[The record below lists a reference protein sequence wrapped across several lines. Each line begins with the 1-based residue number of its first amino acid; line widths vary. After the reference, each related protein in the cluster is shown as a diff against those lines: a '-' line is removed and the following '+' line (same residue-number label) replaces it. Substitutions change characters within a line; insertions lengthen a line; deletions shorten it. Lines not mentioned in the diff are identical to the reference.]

1 MQTTHSI
8 LLTGAATLLLGSV
21 MPVIGQ
27 QGASVTSREQALEKQ
42 LVQLRRQN
50 RALQASL
57 ADANRSSRENA
68 SALASMKDRL
78 ASLGRSVFGTRDESL
93 IEANNAVAALSSRNQ
108 EIEQATHA
116 LVGDIQAYLRTAV
129 ASDPD
134 LRLKVEESIRN
145 LDSVLGLRQKPRP
158 QVAVGTLKDA
168 KVTSVDSESGMLVF
182 NIGQDAGARI
192 GMTFTLRRG
201 GQTLGEATIVDV
213 RSTVSGAF
221 VDTLI
226 DQNINARHG
235 DTVSLKTVNRP

>member
-1 MQTTHSI
+1 M
-8 LLTGAATLLLGSV
+8 LFLAGV
-21 MPVIGQ
+21 MPVVAQ
-27 QGASVTSREQALEKQ
+27 QGTASSQREQALEKQ
-42 LVQLRRQN
+42 IVQLRRQN
-50 RALQASL
+50 KALQLSL
-57 ADANRSSRENA
+57 ADANRSSRDN
-68 SALASMKDRL
+68 ALALQSMKDRL
-78 ASLGRSVFGTRDESL
+78 TSLGRNVFGTRDESL
-93 IEANNAVAALSSRNQ
+93 IEANNSVSALTERNQ
-108 EIEQATHA
+108 EIEQATHS
-116 LVGDIQAYLRTAV
+116 LVGNIQAYLRTAV

-182 NIGQDAGARI
+182 NVGHDIGARI

-201 GQTLGEATIVDV
+201 DQAIGEATIVDV

-221 VDTLI
+221 VDTLK
-226 DQNINARHG
+226 DQTITARHG